1 MIDLSAWSF
10 LLSSSLSDAIR
21 CCIWFSALHRLLST
35 SNMVNYS
42 ADINKTVLNRMHTS
56 AMPLWNRYSIVA
68 THTHTTVSWPL
79 VWDYPGRLVPGETFS
94 ALEVFYKWYA
104 LYKSTFYLL
113 TYLHSPTHTHP
124 DHASFINFQVH
135 LVRCIASSLFNLHA
149 WQSFSTTSVQVLFGL
164 HLGLGPSTSYSM
176 HFFTQSSSSFHNA
189 CPYHRS
195 PFCCNTNVMSSI
207 PNLSLSSLLENLY
220 FSLTLHIQKIHLCT
234 LNHFTQIYTDYH
246 TNRLL
251 YYLQYTHDHFQLHS
265 DLYYSPNFSFKIY
278 P

>member
-1 MIDLSAWSF
+1 MQILTRQYSTECTPLPCRYEIDTA
-10 LLSSSLSDAIR
+10 SL
-21 CCIWFSALHRLLST
+21 
-35 SNMVNYS
+35 
-42 ADINKTVLNRMHTS
+42 
-56 AMPLWNRYSIVA
+56 P
-68 THTHTTVSWPL
+68 HTHTTVSWPL
-79 VWDYPGRLVPGETFS
+79 VWDYPGRLVPGETF
-94 ALEVFYKWYA
+94 
-104 LYKSTFYLL
+104 T
-113 TYLHSPTHTHP
+113 HSHP
-124 DHASFINFQVH
+124 SWSRINFQVH

-149 WQSFSTTSVQVLFGL
+149 WQSFSTTSLQVLFGL

-176 HFFTQSSSSFHNA
+176 HFFTQSSSSFHNT

-265 DLYYSPNFSFKIY
+265 DLYYPPNFSFKIY